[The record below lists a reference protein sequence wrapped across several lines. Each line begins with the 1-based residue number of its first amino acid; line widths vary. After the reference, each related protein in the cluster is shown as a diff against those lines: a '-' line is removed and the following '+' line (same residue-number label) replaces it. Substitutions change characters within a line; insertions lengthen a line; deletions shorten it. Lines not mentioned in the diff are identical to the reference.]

1 MQAAATMDIT
11 GFVVSS
17 REKAMLYGDY
27 ATYRTQLAT
36 KLLNC
41 RKKLSIAAKS
51 RSKFQSRPLPAPELL
66 SQNREYLVLYLLTA
80 ERAWAH
86 AMSMKAAHAADNKG
100 ITGSTRSHTVSRL
113 HKAARTAEQ
122 LAAALSD
129 PSSGA
134 GQVDILEAT
143 AYAALLR
150 GAEQLEKQSW
160 EPCLRSYATARV
172 VYSVLS
178 ASTQKETFKDLL
190 SETIDPSI
198 RYAAYQLKTPR
209 SLPIPTIARKAFP
222 HDDETLVASIKS
234 LDPKALSE
242 EDGGDSKGDTPPT
255 TITFR
260 SREVRIEDA
269 AIATAWLALQAA
281 KSTLAEKLAAG
292 NLSPRDMAAAY
303 DDVLTASQDS
313 VDATKQAIDELK
325 AEGVPQGDPR
335 MQSLA
340 ITRTA
345 VSYEMIS
352 WRIGR
357 NRVLTGS
364 RDGSVIESA
373 PQANKRRKT
382 APADDTA
389 PAKPEPTGRQLA
401 KLKEKAVLY
410 DGTIQ
415 SLESIKELPGVAA
428 DGELAARLNA
438 TSQYFTALKCLAIGR
453 SHIIVGNLVNAL
465 ALIKHGSDQCQQA
478 APVLTETPASQTH
491 SSLRSVDVLPEDA
504 KFVAELLA
512 GEVQRYRALVE
523 IDSLRKQ
530 GKAGGSRGDPSLP
543 LAERLALYPSDG
555 VDLRNIVAY
564 PPKLDPVPV
573 KPVFM
578 DIAYNYI
585 DYSHQGKSEAGA
597 AEKTADKGAVSEQKK
612 KGWFGF
618 GR

>member
-1 MQAAATMDIT
+1 MDIT
-11 GFVVSS
+11 SFVVSS

-51 RSKFQSRPLPAPELL
+51 RSKFQPRPLPAPELL
-66 SQNREYLVLYLLTA
+66 AQNREYLVLYLLTA

-122 LAAALSD
+122 LAAALSG

-172 VYSVLS
+172 VYSALS

-222 HDDETLVASIKS
+222 HDDEALVASVKS
-234 LDPKALSE
+234 LDPEALSE

-281 KSTLAEKLAAG
+281 KSTLAEKLSAG
-292 NLSPRDMAAAY
+292 NLSPKDMAAAY

-325 AEGVPQGDPR
+325 AEGVAQGDPR

-357 NRVLTGS
+357 NRVLTGG
-364 RDGSVIESA
+364 RDGSVVDSA
-373 PQANKRRKT
+373 PQANKARKK
-382 APADDTA
+382 APADDAA

-410 DGTIQ
+410 DGTLQ

-428 DGELAARLNA
+428 DNELAARLDA

-465 ALIKHGSDQCQQA
+465 ALIKHGSDQCQKA
-478 APVLTETPASQTH
+478 ASVLSEAPASQTH

-504 KFVAELLA
+504 KFLADLLA

-530 GKAGGSRGDPSLP
+530 GKAGGPRCDPSLP
-543 LAERLALYPSDG
+543 LAERLALYPADG

-585 DYSHQGKSEAGA
+585 DYPQKGKPEARA
-597 AEKTADKGAVSEQKK
+597 AEKTADKAAAPQPKK